1 MVRLSEKLQNDLS
14 HSAVMGL
21 ENIRPIYQVLIARG
35 ITTAVE
41 MTKFRHDPG
50 TLALSFVLSQA
61 QALRPVYGSE
71 SLNADSPLYT
81 DMGGDDFNPH
91 RAIDTVGGE
100 LIKIIAGML
109 NFPVRL
115 HVEEDHKWLSVND
128 DKEGDPIFMLV
139 DPIDG
144 TNSKGMQ
151 TTGIIIADKNFRL
164 LAGAVASLVDSR
176 VALFENGK
184 VRMWD
189 FDHESLTLKEHQP
202 KQERKDK
209 PPFLRLATLPR
220 RMEKL
225 SGTRL
230 FQTIG
235 GSSLMTIGGYGLL
248 EMLDGKVDAMVDPLK
263 GQKWEEV
270 CIWQNLLQFIGMPV
284 TYPDGTKIDFPVI
297 LRQAFFENKAPR
309 TKVIASANASFHQQ
323 VLNSL
328 SAPPLGF

>member
-14 HSAVMGL
+14 HSAVTGL

-35 ITTAVE
+35 IMTAVE
-41 MTKFRHDPG
+41 MTKSRHDPG

-61 QALRPVYGSE
+61 QALRPAYGSE
-71 SLNADSPLYT
+71 LLNTDSPLYS

-91 RAIDTVGGE
+91 RVIDTVGGE
-100 LIKIIAGML
+100 LIKLIAGRL

-128 DKEGDPIFMLV
+128 DQEGDPIFMLV

-144 TNSKGMQ
+144 TNSKRMQ

-164 LAGAVASLVDSR
+164 LAGAVASLVDPR
-176 VALFENGK
+176 VALFEKGRVKIWN
-184 VRMWD
+184 
-189 FDHESLTLKEHQP
+189 FDHQSLTCIKHKLT
-202 KQERKDK
+202 QEKKDK

-225 SGTRL
+225 SATRL

-235 GSSLMTIGGYGLL
+235 GPSLMSVGGYGLL
-248 EMLDGKVDAMVDPLK
+248 EMLDGKIDAMVDSLK
-263 GQKWEEV
+263 GQKWEEA

-297 LRQAFFENKAPR
+297 LRQAFTDNIAPR
-309 TKVIASANASFHQQ
+309 TKVIASTNASIHQQ